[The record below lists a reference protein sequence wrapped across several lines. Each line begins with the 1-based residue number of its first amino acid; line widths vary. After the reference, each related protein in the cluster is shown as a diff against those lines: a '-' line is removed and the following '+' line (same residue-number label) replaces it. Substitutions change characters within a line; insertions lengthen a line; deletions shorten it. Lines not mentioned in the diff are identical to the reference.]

1 MTENT
6 NAGIERW
13 VEETSAFDR
22 VRAVAFALQQP
33 RTASEIAERAHVAE
47 KTARDHLGR
56 LVEMDLLLETDDATP
71 VTYYPDPGYMRY
83 REVRTLAHEHDRDT
97 LTEMAATLKGDIEDW
112 REEFG
117 VDTPAQLRASVARLD
132 VPEHEVYDRQKAAE
146 DWEFTEYRLGLI
158 EDALAGYDRLTA
170 RPPATA

>member
-1 MTENT
+1 MTEDT

-13 VEETSAFDR
+13 VAETSAFDR
-22 VRAVAFALQQP
+22 VRSVAFALQEP
-33 RTASEIAERAHVAE
+33 RTASEVAERAHVAE

-56 LVEMDLLLETDDATP
+56 LVEMDLLLETDDSTP

-83 REVRTLAHEHDRDT
+83 REVRTLARDHDRDD
-97 LTEMAATLKGDIEDW
+97 LTEMAATLTGDIEEW
-112 REEFG
+112 REEYG
-117 VDTPAQLRASVARLD
+117 VDDPSDLRASVARLD
-132 VPEHEVYDRQKAAE
+132 VSEHEVYDRQKAAE

-170 RPPATA
+170 HPPASV